1 METVEDYILR
11 RLEESR
17 LNWESSQLLNSP
29 LIERKHYGVYITYKN
44 LADGIKNKTF
54 KKWKDKN

>member
-1 METVEDYILR
+1 MKETIEDYILR
-11 RLEESR
+11 KLEESR

-54 KKWKDKN
+54 KK